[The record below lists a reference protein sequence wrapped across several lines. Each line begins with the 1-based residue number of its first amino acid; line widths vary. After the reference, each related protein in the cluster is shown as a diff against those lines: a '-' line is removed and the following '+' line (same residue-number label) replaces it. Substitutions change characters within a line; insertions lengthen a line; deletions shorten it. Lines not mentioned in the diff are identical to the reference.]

1 MALQSDEA
9 RKRHELMT
17 KITVKAWTDPSFKKK
32 LLSDPKGT
40 LAAEGLSMPKN
51 MKANI
56 VFHEDDENTRNFVIP
71 APPQALSLSEKDL
84 NVLAAQRLS
93 IQLELF

>member
-1 MALQSDEA
+1 MSTQSDEA
-9 RKRHELMT
+9 KQRHELMT
-17 KITVKAWTDPSFKKK
+17 KITVKAWTDPSFKKQ

-40 LAAEGLSMPKN
+40 LAAEGLSIPKN
-51 MKANI
+51 LTTTI
-56 VFHEDDENTRNFVIP
+56 VFHEDDANTKNFVIP

-84 NVLAAQRLS
+84 HVLAAQRLA

>member
-1 MALQSDEA
+1 MSTQSDEA
-9 RKRHELMT
+9 RKRHEIMT
-17 KITVKAWTDPSFKKK
+17 KITVKAWTDPSFKKQ
-32 LLSDPKGT
+32 LLADPKTT

-51 MKANI
+51 LKVKI
-56 VFHEDDENTRNFVIP
+56 VFHEDDANTRNFVIP

-84 NVLAAQRLS
+84 HVLAAQRLA